1 MICEVCGK
9 RTATVHVKT
18 MVNGVYTEKH
28 MCSHCAKEYDSDL
41 DLLTP
46 AGIISSMF
54 KGNTTNT
61 TKGKR
66 CPNCGTTTAEFQKSG
81 YLGCSKC
88 YEEFGDVLEPIIRR
102 VQGNVAH
109 VGRVPT
115 PVVKP
120 TTEKEKLLL
129 ELDEAVRCED
139 YQRAAII
146 RDKIKALEDGKNG

>member
-9 RTATVHVKT
+9 RVATVHVKT

-28 MCSHCAKEYDSDL
+28 MCASCAKEYESDL

-46 AGIISSMF
+46 AGMLSSMF
-54 KGNTTNT
+54 KGSN

-66 CPNCGTTTAEFQKSG
+66 CSNCGTTSTEFQKTG
-81 YLGCSKC
+81 YVGCSKC
-88 YEEFGDVLEPIIRR
+88 YEEFSDVIEPVIRR
-102 VQGNVAH
+102 VQGNIAH

-120 TTEKEKLLL
+120 TSEREKLLIEL
-129 ELDEAVRCED
+129 EQAVKVED
-139 YQRAAII
+139 YKKAAII
-146 RDKIKALEDGKNG
+146 RDKIKALEEGKNE